1 MYFSLTPDI
10 AYDQK
15 PIKYP
20 FSKSDRVI
28 AKNFFRRY
36 KMNEDVLS
44 YATFFKKYAIQDGE
58 TPPMVAEK
66 AYGDAFFDWVIMIT
80 NNLVNAQYDW
90 PLSNYDL
97 YKTIEKEYEDPY
109 NEIHHYE
116 TIKIGQYPAGLRV
129 DKAFYDKQHKINNNG
144 TVSIVNGSAICGAVT
159 VADYFEKENEKKR
172 EIYLLKPNYFQG
184 FVEDFRKNNLYKE
197 SDSFI
202 SSKLKQTD

>member
-116 TIKIGQYPAGLRV
+116 TIDIAQYPAGLRV
-129 DKAFYDKQHKINNNG
+129 DKAFFDRQHKIYVDG
-144 TVSIVNGSAICGAVT
+144 SVQIVNGSAICGPVS
-159 VADYFEKENEKKR
+159 VAEHFANENEKKR
-172 EIYLLKPNYFQG
+172 QIYILKQEYLISFVNDFKRNNMYKKSKNYI
-184 FVEDFRKNNLYKE
+184 DK
-197 SDSFI
+197 
-202 SSKLKQTD
+202 KLKYTD